1 MLAAQVLSIAVFVL
15 AYALIIR
22 FYEKKQLVVWA
33 AVLALP
39 LLGLLPWSAMPAA
52 VNWNV
57 ILLYFGMLLVS
68 EVFLYSRMPDFLA
81 TVFARKSKN
90 TAQAMLII
98 CAFTGLLSIFLENV
112 AVVLLVAPI
121 ALAIS
126 RKCEINPAPLFIG
139 MAVSSNLQGSATLI
153 GDPPSM
159 LLGGFAGMSFNDFFF
174 LGGKPSIFFAV
185 QVGALVSLLVLWL
198 FFRRQRKDMPALQ
211 KERFESLWPTMFVI
225 GLVLLLILTSPLKTT
240 LPVAGLLCVI
250 FGAISYGWYLWHTR
264 DWKVRAYV
272 SRLDW
277 RTGLFLIGVFVLVAS
292 LQATGVIGEIAN
304 LITSLTGG
312 SVGRSFFLIVWLS
325 VLFSAFVDN
334 VPFLAV
340 MLPVTQA
347 VITATGA
354 AGPLLYFGLLIGA
367 SVGGN
372 ITPIGASANIV
383 AMGILRNQG
392 IRTTFWD
399 FTKIGLPFTLVSVIA
414 STLFLWFVWA

>member
-1 MLAAQVLSIAVFVL
+1 
-15 AYALIIR
+15 
-22 FYEKKQLVVWA
+22 
-33 AVLALP
+33 
-39 LLGLLPWSAMPAA
+39 LLGL
-52 VNWNV
+52 
-57 ILLYFGMLLVS
+57 
-68 EVFLYSRMPDFLA
+68 
-81 TVFARKSKN
+81 
-90 TAQAMLII
+90 
-98 CAFTGLLSIFLENV
+98 
-112 AVVLLVAPI
+112 
-121 ALAIS
+121 
-126 RKCEINPAPLFIG
+126 
-139 MAVSSNLQGSATLI
+139 
-153 GDPPSM
+153 
-159 LLGGFAGMSFNDFFF
+159 
-174 LGGKPSIFFAV
+174 FAV
-185 QVGALVSLLVLWL
+185 QHTIMA
-198 FFRRQRKDMPALQ
+198 RPAFKRWWTKIVPVQ
-211 KERFESLWPTMFVI
+211 VERST
-225 GLVLLLILTSPLKTT
+225 
-240 LPVAGLLCVI
+240 
-250 FGAISYGWYLWHTR
+250 
-264 DWKVRAYV
+264 
-272 SRLDW
+272 
-277 RTGLFLIGVFVLVAS
+277 FVLVAS